1 MREKNGLDRNA
12 FNNFNFDN
20 NDFKES
26 KDRKKMRQKIVK
38 FNENAPKC
46 ENFCWKKGEIHSK
59 IYWCKK
65 TDKACIFANCPKNN
79 NKGVND

>member
-12 FNNFNFDN
+12 FNNFDNFGND
-20 NDFKES
+20 DFKES
-26 KDRKKMRQKIVK
+26 MRQRIVK
-38 FNENAPKC
+38 FNENALKC

-65 TDKACIFANCPKNN
+65 TNKACIFANCPKNN

>member
-12 FNNFNFDN
+12 FSNSFFNEQ
-20 NDFKES
+20 KEL
-26 KDRKKMRQKIVK
+26 KDKKKMHQKISK
-38 FNENAPKC
+38 FINNAPKC

-65 TDKACIFANCPKNN
+65 IDKVCIFANCPKNN
-79 NKGVND
+79 NKSVND